1 MKSICR
7 WFGRKR
13 VSCLLGAGTT
23 IPVGGPRTT
32 DITAAARGKSQHV
45 IDPSTNTWV
54 QVAFIDEIAERL
66 DQFLAPQ
73 RCHFEDIFHVLET
86 LESYRAGWESGTHER
101 YKPRPGA
108 FFAPSDERYFNL
120 MWLIAA
126 KRGLLEAV
134 AEQVGESLSRF
145 ERDGRHQW
153 FREFWADALRRA
165 TWDIGTLNYDNLL
178 EQIDVELEDGFPSNP
193 KWARFDPHR
202 LWTSRRSRI
211 LHLHGSIF
219 YGYLPF
225 SEQKQF
231 IDYDED
237 LCKYRSSTEARE
249 TWFGK
254 SSATAQSHEESV
266 IGPLITGLRKTDK
279 LTVHPYD
286 EYQAVFRRAVYKSD
300 RLLIAGYSFGDLY
313 LNSIIDRMLGLHGSS
328 RRIVIVT
335 WFPGEKHSWHCDPR
349 VLNQNHGWPGTEMYS
364 SLGIAMDSVQ
374 PLGSSLTY
382 KDKLVS
388 ADGCCRVYLGGTQE
402 AFEKYGEEI
411 LDFLISD

>member
-1 MKSICR
+1 MTSLCG

-13 VSCLLGAGTT
+13 ITCLLGAGAT
-23 IPVGGPRTT
+23 IPLGGPKTS
-32 DITAAARGKSQHV
+32 DITVAARQKSQHV

-54 QVAFIDEIAERL
+54 HVAFIDELAQRL

-86 LESYRAGWESGTHER
+86 LESYRAGWEPGTHER
-101 YKPRPGA
+101 YKPRPAA

-126 KRGLLEAV
+126 KRSLLEAV
-134 AEQVGESLSRF
+134 AEQVEESLGRF

-153 FREFWADALRRA
+153 FRKFWTDALRRA

-178 EQIDVELEDGFPSNP
+178 EQINAELEDGFPANP

-202 LWTSRRSRI
+202 LWTSRKSRI

-225 SEQKQF
+225 SEQEQF
-231 IDYDED
+231 VDYHED

-249 TWFGK
+249 TWFGT
-254 SSATAQSHEESV
+254 SNATAQAHEESV

-313 LNSIIDRMLGLHGSS
+313 VNSIIDRMLGLHGSS

-335 WFPGEKHSWHCDPR
+335 WFPSEKHAWHCDPK
-349 VLNQNHGWPGTEMYS
+349 VLNQEHGWPGTEMYS
-364 SLGIAMDSVQ
+364 SLGTAMDSVQ
-374 PLGSSLTY
+374 PFGNSLTY

-402 AFEKYGEEI
+402 AFDKYGDEI
-411 LDFLISD
+411 LEFLIDD